1 MGQMTGASQVQQ
13 LFDMITVNSAKC
25 MHLDDYGIEIGNTA
39 DLVIFDGRNEEEII
53 RLQSEST
60 HVIRRGNVICETAPA
75 SRQLKYKDET
85 VDFKL

>member
-1 MGQMTGASQVQQ
+1 MLLKRQDTDS
-13 LFDMITVNSAKC
+13 
-25 MHLDDYGIEIGNTA
+25 NTA

-53 RLQSEST
+53 RLQSECT

-75 SRQLKYKDET
+75 TRQLKYKDET